1 MNDPRLHALGERI
14 RTLRRARKM
23 SQEQFA
29 EAGQFHRTF
38 AGAIER
44 GETNISFSTLGRIA
58 DALDVKIE
66 DLFAGLEDGK
76 SSRIETPSLQHSTGV
91 DRRRLQKQIAV
102 LERAVEA
109 LKQLADPPR
118 RTKRGKA

>member
-1 MNDPRLHALGERI
+1 
-14 RTLRRARKM
+14 M

-66 DLFAGLEDGK
+66 DLFAGLEDEK
-76 SSRIETPSLQHSTGV
+76 SGEIETPSLQHSEGV
-91 DRRRLQKQIAV
+91 DRSRLQKQIAV

-109 LKQLADPPR
+109 LKHLADPPR
-118 RTKRGKA
+118 TKKRRKT